1 MRRRHLISLACC
13 PSLFLPLG
21 GLAWAA
27 VAESTTEPPD
37 DAPQA
42 LPGYKVSAAQLQQA
56 VAQRF
61 PLRYPVQ
68 GLLNL
73 DLQAPQ
79 LQLLPAQNRLGAE
92 IPITAAGPAL
102 QGSHQGTL
110 ALDFALR
117 FDASDLTV
125 RAHQLRFKRLTMPS
139 MQPSMQPSVLILLNT
154 YGPALSERSLREVVL
169 HRLQPSDLALPNS
182 LGLQPGSITVTET
195 GLVMGFV
202 SKPLSQP

>member
-1 MRRRHLISLACC
+1 MRRRHLIPLALC
-13 PSLFLPLG
+13 PQLLLPLG

-27 VAESTTEPPD
+27 PVDTPEPPD
-37 DAPQA
+37 DEPQ
-42 LPGYKVSAAQLQQA
+42 PQPQFKVSAALLQQA

-61 PLRYPVQ
+61 PLRYPVK

-73 DLQAPQ
+73 DLQVPQ
-79 LQLLPAQNRLGAE
+79 LQLLAAQNHLAAE
-92 IPITAAGPAL
+92 ISIDAAGPAL
-102 QGSHQGTL
+102 QGSHHGTL

-117 FDASDLTV
+117 YEASDLTV

-139 MQPSMQPSVLILLNT
+139 LQPSVVVLLNT

-169 HRLQPSDLALPNS
+169 HRLQPEDLALPNS
-182 LGLQPGSITVTET
+182 LGLQPGSITVTDA
-195 GLVMGFV
+195 GLVIGFV

>member
-27 VAESTTEPPD
+27 SLDTTEPPD
-37 DAPQA
+37 DEPQA
-42 LPGYKVSAAQLQQA
+42 LPGYKVPAAQLQQA

-61 PLRYPVQ
+61 PLRYPVP

-79 LQLLPAQNRLGAE
+79 LQLLPTQNRLGAE
-92 IPITAAGPAL
+92 IPIDAAGPAL
-102 QGSHQGTL
+102 QGSHRGTL

-117 FDASDLTV
+117 YEASDFTV
-125 RAHQLRFKRLTMPS
+125 RAHQLRFRRLTMPS
-139 MQPSMQPSVLILLNT
+139 LQPSVAVLLNT
-154 YGPALSERSLREVVL
+154 YGPALSERSLQEVVL
-169 HRLQPSDLALPNS
+169 HRLEPSDLALPTS
-182 LGLQPGSITVTET
+182 LGMQPGSITVTDT
-195 GLVMGFV
+195 GLVIGFV
-202 SKPLSQP
+202 LKPLSQP